1 MTGAEYDAMPGIHY
15 STLKHVARS
24 PLHYRHAL
32 THDTQPDTDA
42 MLLGRVAD
50 YATLEPEKLA
60 THVAVW
66 AGRRAGKAYE
76 AFCLEH
82 RGKDIIKREAY
93 EIAMMIAESARKAGG
108 KMLTGGA
115 AQVVLQWTD
124 AEFGLAL
131 KGRLDYLSRG
141 YGILDLK
148 TTADASALA
157 FGRRAA
163 SLQYPVQAAMYT
175 DGAEANG
182 YGVLPYTILAVESR
196 APFAATTYV
205 VTPDQLDQGRETYR
219 GWLRTV
225 KECTDRGEWPA
236 YSPGV
241 LQLPRWATAEPE
253 GLDGLGLTMD
263 GEEL

>member
-1 MTGAEYDAMPGIHY
+1 
-15 STLKHVARS
+15 
-24 PLHYRHAL
+24 
-32 THDTQPDTDA
+32 

-66 AGRRAGKAYE
+66 DGRRAGNAYE

-115 AQVVLQWTD
+115 AQIVLQWTD
-124 AEFGLAL
+124 AETGLAL

-141 YGILDLK
+141 YGVLDLK

-205 VTPDQLDQGRETYR
+205 VTPDHLDQGRETYR
-219 GWLRTV
+219 GWLQTV
-225 KECTDRGEWPA
+225 KECQERGEWPA
-236 YSPGV
+236 YPPGV
-241 LQLPRWATAEPE
+241 LSLPKWAQPDDNDIT
-253 GLDGLGLTMD
+253 GLGLD
-263 GEEL
+263 FGDQE